1 MEKKFTTVI
10 NCMDGRIQSAIIEY
24 MQNTYEYEYVDMITA
39 AGPSL
44 VLAENTKKDLIENI
58 KFRLNISVEKHFSKV
73 VAVVGHF
80 DCAAIIMSDEEQ
92 MEVVKKATDLVET
105 WHDDL
110 EVIGLWVSSDL
121 EVTKIN

>member
-10 NCMDGRIQSAIIEY
+10 NCMDGRIQSAVIDF
-24 MQNTYEYEYVDMITA
+24 MQGMFEYEYVDMITA

-44 VLAENTKKDLIENI
+44 VLAENKKKDLIDNI
-58 KFRLNISVEKHFSKV
+58 KFRLDISIEKHFSKV

-92 MEVVKKATDLVET
+92 QQVVQKACKLVES
-105 WHDDL
+105 WHDDI
-110 EVIGLWVSSDL
+110 EVLGLWVSSDL
-121 EVTKIN
+121 NVTKIY